1 MSIGEA
7 IEPFFAAWPGRPL
20 LIAPAKIN
28 LYGDGNTMTPS
39 HEVAIFRPLAVGS
52 VAVLC
57 TILIHALAVSATVNF
72 FRYERK
78 RGRAGVRLLID
89 LSIVVLTIAFAFV
102 AHLIEITLWAV
113 LFVMC
118 GEFKDLAFAF
128 YHSAVNYS
136 TLGYGDVIMSP
147 SWKLLG
153 PLEAA
158 DGALMFG
165 VSTAII
171 FSVVQRL
178 ILTRFSDL
186 RDL

>member
-1 MSIGEA
+1 VK
-7 IEPFFAAWPGRPL
+7 GR
-20 LIAPAKIN
+20 IAPTN
-28 LYGDGNTMTPS
+28 LYCDGNKMTQL
-39 HEVAIFRPLAVGS
+39 HEVAISRPLAVGS

-57 TILIHALAVSATVNF
+57 TIFIHALAIGATVNF

-78 RGRAGVRLLID
+78 RGRAGTGLLVD
-89 LSIVVLTIAFAFV
+89 LPILVLTIAFAFV
-102 AHLIEITLWAV
+102 AHLIEIAVWAV
-113 LFVMC
+113 LFVIC
-118 GEFKDLAFAF
+118 GEFKNFAAAY

-165 VSTAII
+165 FSTAMI
-171 FSVVQRL
+171 FAVIQRL
-178 ILTRFSDL
+178 ILTRFADL
-186 RDL
+186 RAQ